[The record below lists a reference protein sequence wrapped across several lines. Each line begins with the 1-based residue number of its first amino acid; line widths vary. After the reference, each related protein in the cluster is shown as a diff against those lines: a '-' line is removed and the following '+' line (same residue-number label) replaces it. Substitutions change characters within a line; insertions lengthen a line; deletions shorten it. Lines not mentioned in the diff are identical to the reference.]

1 MTHATL
7 DHDIEQAGDV
17 NQFLTFVLGAEE
29 YGLEILKVQEIKGHS
44 GVTRM
49 PNTPPHVKGVT
60 NLRGA
65 VVPIVDLRTKFALP
79 ERPYDKFTVFIIA
92 TVGTK
97 IVGLVVDAV
106 EDVVDIVPET
116 IQPTPELANSL
127 GGAYVRGLAQVGERL
142 IALLDIDRIVGAD
155 VAALDLSVEASS

>member
-1 MTHATL
+1 MTHAGL
-7 DHDIEQAGDV
+7 DTDLDLAIDA
-17 NQFLTFVLGAEE
+17 NQYLTFTLGGEE

-79 ERPYDKFTVFIIA
+79 EREYDKFTVFIIA

-106 EDVVDIVPET
+106 EDVVDIPAESV
-116 IQPTPELANSL
+116 QPTPELATSL

-142 IALLDIDRIVGAD
+142 IALLDIDRSVGAD
-155 VAALDLSVEASS
+155 VAALAAVA

>member
-1 MTHATL
+1 MNHAVIDRDL
-7 DHDIEQAGDV
+7 DEGVDA
-17 NQFLTFVLGAEE
+17 NQYLTFVLGGEE

-44 GVTRM
+44 SVTRM

-79 ERPYDKFTVFIIA
+79 EREYDKFTVFIIV

-106 EDVVDIVPET
+106 EDVVDIAPEA
-116 IQPTPELANSL
+116 IQPTPELAMSL
-127 GGAYVRGLAQVGERL
+127 GGAYVRGLAQVGDRL
-142 IALLDIDRIVGAD
+142 IALLEIERIVGAD
-155 VAALDLSVEASS
+155 VAALDLPA

>member
-1 MTHATL
+1 MTHAVIDRDL
-7 DHDIEQAGDV
+7 DEGVDA
-17 NQFLTFVLGAEE
+17 NQYLTFVLGGEE

-49 PNTPPHVKGVT
+49 PNTPAHVKGVT

-79 ERPYDKFTVFIIA
+79 EREYDKFTVFIIV

-106 EDVVDIVPET
+106 EDVVDIPPESV
-116 IQPTPELANSL
+116 QPTPELAMSL

-142 IALLDIDRIVGAD
+142 IALLEIERIVGAD
-155 VAALDLSVEASS
+155 IAALDLPA